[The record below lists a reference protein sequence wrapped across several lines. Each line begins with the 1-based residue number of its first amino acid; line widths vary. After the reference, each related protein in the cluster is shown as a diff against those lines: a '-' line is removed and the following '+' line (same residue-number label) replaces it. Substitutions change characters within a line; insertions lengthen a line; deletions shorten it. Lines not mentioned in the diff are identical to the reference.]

1 MWKCGEKIVFSCP
14 AVGKQKVTF
23 PPNSTHEK
31 LLSVQPCNSLSC
43 CSPIGTL
50 RLKSPALCCEPA
62 IHPSPPPLSPFP
74 EDKTAAAKRQ
84 GKWYFSKLWG
94 SRFTRPTDRPTD
106 RLTADSLPPPDVGR
120 RCPKLWPQEII
131 ENIWVLL
138 PSPQIGPAIM
148 AFGWIHLTSSHKSIA
163 LKDNTTT
170 LMLPSADYGTLV
182 LSGLCKVCSY
192 QSLHKR
198 HASCWIRF

>member
-62 IHPSPPPLSPFP
+62 IHPSPPLYPPSPRTKRRRQN
-74 EDKTAAAKRQ
+74 DKENDIFLNCGVHA
-84 GKWYFSKLWG
+84 
-94 SRFTRPTDRPTD
+94 SRDRPTDRPTNC
-106 RLTADSLPPPDVGR
+106 RQSSTAR
-120 RCPKLWPQEII
+120 RGATVPKTLAAGNYWKY
-131 ENIWVLL
+131 LG
-138 PSPQIGPAIM
+138 SASFPANWASHHGLRM
-148 AFGWIHLTSSHKSIA
+148 DTSYFE
-163 LKDNTTT
+163 
-170 LMLPSADYGTLV
+170 P
-182 LSGLCKVCSY
+182 
-192 QSLHKR
+192 
-198 HASCWIRF
+198 

>member
-1 MWKCGEKIVFSCP
+1 MLRACDPS
-14 AVGKQKVTF
+14 F
-23 PPNSTHEK
+23 PP
-31 LLSVQPCNSLSC
+31 LYP
-43 CSPIGTL
+43 
-50 RLKSPALCCEPA
+50 
-62 IHPSPPPLSPFP
+62 PSPRTKRRRQN
-74 EDKTAAAKRQ
+74 DKENDIFLNCGVHA
-84 GKWYFSKLWG
+84 
-94 SRFTRPTDRPTD
+94 SRDRPTD
-106 RLTADSLPPPDVGR
+106 RLTADSRPPPDVGQ

-198 HASCWIRF
+198 HASC